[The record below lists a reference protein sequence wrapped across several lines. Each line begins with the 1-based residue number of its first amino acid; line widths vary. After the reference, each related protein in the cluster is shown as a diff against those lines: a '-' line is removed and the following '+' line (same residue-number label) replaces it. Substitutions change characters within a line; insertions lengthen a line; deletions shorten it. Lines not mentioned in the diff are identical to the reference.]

1 MNESTPQDQGF
12 ALEFLIHTALKHCH
26 ALQCLREQDI
36 RTMYNDQSM
45 NGVDHWII
53 CGLDNILIQDKWKEV
68 VTQHEVTQ
76 FLHCVERIKKRC
88 DSEANFFLIWA
99 CKHLPSAHALTTLRE
114 AGVSILNCPISIQ
127 SLARLVVLDVCEWIG
142 IDPTESLK
150 TILVQKRARDPN
162 TKLHSEVP
170 LKSCLKRSST
180 PHPQIKVSEDPVET
194 TALPLP
200 VTEPAPSAP
209 IRVPLPPK
217 LIRQPVVPYDE
228 TEDGKNAKQILEGHI
243 RSIQHGPL
251 RKLDNAQRGTT
262 IPDIWRIVSNAFPQD
277 PLQWSITRFK
287 KIDFNAFLKTVKSI
301 SVPDS
306 RKKYNSHTYFFY
318 VKLRKISIELSE
330 LATQYNALRDSMIE
344 HKSAWAKTLPSLR
357 CNAEPMSEEEYKS
370 TVRFCEDYLTKVWSR
385 GGGYD
390 LQPSGLQYQFY
401 QHYNG

>member
-1 MNESTPQDQGF
+1 MNGPTPQEQGF
-12 ALEFLIHTALKHCH
+12 ALESLIHDALKHCH
-26 ALQCLREQDI
+26 ALQCLREQEI
-36 RTMYNDQSM
+36 RTMYNDQSI
-45 NGVDHWII
+45 NGVDHWVI
-53 CGLDNILIQDKWKEV
+53 CGLDNILIQDKWKES

-88 DSEANFFLIWA
+88 DSDAKFFLIWA
-99 CKHLPSAHALTTLRE
+99 CKHLPSTHALTTLRE

-127 SLARLVVLDVCEWIG
+127 ALARLVVLDVCEWLG

-150 TILVQKRARDPN
+150 SIVVKKRIQEGPA
-162 TKLHSEVP
+162 SEN
-170 LKSCLKRSST
+170 K
-180 PHPQIKVSEDPVET
+180 SEDPSDPIVSI
-194 TALPLP
+194 PMS
-200 VTEPAPSAP
+200 SAP

-228 TEDGKNAKQILEGHI
+228 TDDGKNAKQTLESII

-251 RKLDNAQRGTT
+251 RKVDHAQRGTT

-277 PLQWSITRFK
+277 PLQWNATRFK
-287 KIDFNAFLKTVKSI
+287 KIDFNAFLKTVKPI
-301 SVPDS
+301 CVPDS
-306 RKKYNSHTYFFY
+306 RKKYNSHAYFFY

-330 LATQYNALRDSMIE
+330 LATQYNALRE
-344 HKSAWAKTLPSLR
+344 QLVEQKSAWGKTLPIIR
-357 CNAEPMSEEEYKS
+357 CSPEPMSDEEYKS
-370 TVRFCEDYLTKVWSR
+370 TVRFCEDYFVKVWAR